1 MRKIVCIYVLSFLLC
16 AACSSVE
23 KTATPAVNQAQP
35 QAGAAFVGNAN
46 VKSEPETAKNAAVA
60 EKEKISEAIGVT
72 KAECV
77 KVDAGDNAILSAQTF
92 VVDFAPFVNSCF
104 VTSYN
109 PEYDDPPM
117 ETEYAIYKNGRKV
130 FDFPDKFNGTEFG
143 CTVAGVAFEDLNG
156 DNLKDV
162 IVAGKCAA
170 KSSSY
175 NENMVYV
182 NTGSVFTTDET
193 ANSQLA
199 DFKQIKE
206 IINFVKNNRQDF
218 FN

>member
-1 MRKIVCIYVLSFLLC
+1 MRKIVGIYILSFLMC
-16 AACSSVE
+16 AACSTVE
-23 KTATPAVNQAQP
+23 KTETPAVNQPQP
-35 QAGAAFVGNAN
+35 QAGAAVAGNAN
-46 VKSEPETAKNAAVA
+46 VKTGPEPAKNAAIA
-60 EKEKISEAIGVT
+60 EKEKIAEAIPAT

-77 KVDAGDNAILSAQTF
+77 KVDAGDNAILAAQTF
-92 VVDFAPFVNSCF
+92 PLDFAPFGNSCF

-156 DNLKDV
+156 DNLTDV

-175 NENMVYV
+175 NENMVYF
-182 NTGSVFTTDET
+182 NNGREFET
-193 ANSQLA
+193 YRYANSKLQNLN
-199 DFKQIKE
+199 KIKE
-206 IINFVKNNRQDF
+206 ITDFVKKPPFHIN
-218 FN
+218 